1 MCFACFHSPY
11 CPYMSILLL
20 ECQLTHLWPT
30 TIRCQLLSFVLLVIH
45 LAQVQLN
52 AETGRCNSSCRRFER
67 SAEQTQSRSRPW
79 RCCAIFGK
87 PVQVSTNS
95 TEQLFYILYIVDPL
109 WKRQAFHVL
118 KSWHRFFFESDMR
131 YRVQHQ
137 AVAERVSS
145 QTRVTALHFS
155 IERFST
161 ILVHFWRPTSLILF
175 VDLKMCLVCPCM
187 LCLETIFIIV
197 YWFLTILSSC
207 PSLGSEATGPGS
219 ENRAGFSA
227 LIWHH

>member
-30 TIRCQLLSFVLLVIH
+30 TIRCQLPSFVLLVIH

-137 AVAERVSS
+137 AVAERVSC

-155 IERFST
+155 ISIIYDSGSLLKT
-161 ILVHFWRPTSLILF
+161 HLWIWRCALNVLYALSRDYYYFLLI
-175 VDLKMCLVCPCM
+175 
-187 LCLETIFIIV
+187 
-197 YWFLTILSSC
+197 S
-207 PSLGSEATGPGS
+207 
-219 ENRAGFSA
+219 
-227 LIWHH
+227 HHPFQLPFTRQRSHWARIRK